1 MTRTTTRA
9 RGSLE
14 AGEII
19 TVARRLIEHH
29 GLDAFSM
36 RKLAAELGVNPMTIY
51 LRFEN
56 KDRLL
61 EAVAADALGEIDL
74 PHESG
79 SPSERAVE
87 LAIAVRRHL
96 LESRELLAVI
106 PSAEALDAAMLRA
119 TDAGLEIMR
128 DGGLAGAD
136 AVAGFRALFW
146 HAVGFAMNHDAIRAR
161 QSASLARVALD
172 DPGRYPTLAELGSHF
187 TDPDP
192 DAVYVIATRALVN
205 GLLGH
210 PSDRSDHRQRKDRP

>member
-1 MTRTTTRA
+1 MAGTTTRA

-14 AGEII
+14 PGEIT
-19 TVARRLIEHH
+19 TVARRLIDRR

-51 LRFEN
+51 LRFES
-56 KDRLL
+56 KDQLL
-61 EAVAADALGEIDL
+61 EAVAADALGDMDL

-79 SPSERAVE
+79 PPRERAVE
-87 LAIAVRRHL
+87 LAVAVRTHL

-106 PSAEALDAAMLRA
+106 SSAQALDVAMLRA
-119 TDAGLEIMR
+119 TEAGLEIMR
-128 DGGLAGAD
+128 DGGLADAD

-161 QSASLARVALD
+161 QSASLAQAALD
-172 DPGRYPTLAELGSHF
+172 DPGCYPTLAELGSHF

-192 DAVYVIATRALVN
+192 DAVYLVATRALVD
-205 GLLGH
+205 GLLGDQHGLPRH
-210 PSDRSDHRQRKDRP
+210 PHRKDRS